1 MIGYENSSFI
11 FSNLE
16 NIYMALPVKD
26 TMELVEQAMGVVKSR
41 YLLCILISQRIHQ
54 LEEGATPAIDVDP
67 DDYTSPK
74 TFLNLALMEII
85 EGNMDLEE
93 IEGEPV

>member
-1 MIGYENSSFI
+1 MG
-11 FSNLE
+11 
-16 NIYMALPVKD
+16 LPAKN
-26 TMELVEQAMGVVKSR
+26 TMELVELAMDVVKSR

-54 LEEGATPAIDVDP
+54 LEKGAAPAIDVDP

-74 TFLNLALMEII
+74 TFLNLSLMEII

-93 IEGEPV
+93 TEGKPA